1 MKGKHQTKAERLGQ
15 KVSKVLA
22 RVVIASPVF
31 LLAALLLLN
40 SRMVKLGEQVYQLQ
54 GQTVYLEERL
64 ESLERVKAEE
74 EQTAEEQT
82 TEGVARNPHAPGS
95 SITWNDLYPPT
106 QEELTILAKVVYR
119 EARGIEDKAHQA
131 AVIWCILNRVDAGLG
146 GDTITE
152 VATYP
157 NAFAWVPDTPVEQ
170 EFLMLAADVCERW
183 NLEKAGQGDVGR
195 VLPKEYLYFTGDG
208 KLNHFTTEW
217 KGTETWDWSL
227 KSPY

>member
-1 MKGKHQTKAERLGQ
+1 MRGKHQTKAERFGQ
-15 KVSKVLA
+15 KVGKVLA
-22 RVVIASPVF
+22 WVVIVSPVF

-40 SRMVKLGEQVYQLQ
+40 SKVDKLQEQVYQLQ
-54 GQTVYLEERL
+54 GQMVYLEERL
-64 ESLERVKAEE
+64 ESLERVKAME
-74 EQTAEEQT
+74 EQAA
-82 TEGVARNPHAPGS
+82 EGVPREPNAPGS
-95 SITWNDLYPPT
+95 TITREDLYPPT
-106 QEELTILAKVVYR
+106 GEELTILAKVVYR

-183 NLEKAGQGDVGR
+183 NLEKAGQDDVGR

-208 KLNHFTTEW
+208 ELNHFTTEW

>member
-1 MKGKHQTKAERLGQ
+1 MKGKHQTKAQRIGQ
-15 KVSKVLA
+15 TVSKVLA
-22 RVVIASPVF
+22 WVVIVSPVF
-31 LLAALLLLN
+31 LLVALLMLN
-40 SRMVKLGEQVYQLQ
+40 SKVDKLEEQVYQLQ
-54 GQTVYLEERL
+54 GQMVYLEERL
-64 ESLERVKAEE
+64 ESLERVKDME
-74 EQTAEEQT
+74 EQTAE
-82 TEGVARNPHAPGS
+82 GVPREPNASGS
-95 SITWNDLYPPT
+95 TITREDLYPPT
-106 QEELTILAKVVYR
+106 EEELTILAKVVYR
-119 EARGIEDKAHQA
+119 EARGIGDKAHQA

-157 NAFAWVPDTPVEQ
+157 NAFAWVPATPVEQ

-183 NLEKAGQGDVGR
+183 NLEKAGQDDVGR

>member
-22 RVVIASPVF
+22 WIVIASPVF
-31 LLAALLLLN
+31 LLAALLMLN
-40 SRMVKLGEQVYQLQ
+40 SKVDKLGEQVYQLQ
-54 GQTVYLEERL
+54 SQMVYLEERL
-64 ESLERVKAEE
+64 ESLERVKAME
-74 EQTAEEQT
+74 EQTV
-82 TEGVARNPHAPGS
+82 EGVAREPNAPGS
-95 SITWNDLYPPT
+95 TVTREDLYPPT
-106 QEELTILAKVVYR
+106 QEELTILAKIVYR
-119 EARGIEDKAHQA
+119 EARGIGDKAHQA
-131 AVIWCILNRVDAGLG
+131 AIIWCILNRVDAGLG

-183 NLEKAGQGDVGR
+183 NLEKAGQDDVGR

-227 KSPY
+227 ESPY

>member
-1 MKGKHQTKAERLGQ
+1 MTGKRQTKAQKIGQ
-15 KVSKVLA
+15 TVSKVLA
-22 RVVIASPVF
+22 WVVIVSPVF

-40 SRMVKLGEQVYQLQ
+40 DKMAKLEEQTYQLQ
-54 GQTVYLEERL
+54 EQMVYLEERL
-64 ESLERVKAEE
+64 KSLERVKSMEK
-74 EQTAEEQT
+74 QTAEEVPQ
-82 TEGVARNPHAPGS
+82 EPNALGS
-95 SITWNDLYPPT
+95 TVTRDDLYPPT
-106 QEELTILAKVVYR
+106 EEELTILAKIVYR
-119 EARGIEDKAHQA
+119 EARGIRDKAHQA

-183 NLEKAGQGDVGR
+183 NLEKAGQDDVGR

-208 KLNHFTTEW
+208 EFNHFTIEW

-227 KSPY
+227 ESPY

>member
-1 MKGKHQTKAERLGQ
+1 MKGNHQTKAERIGQ
-15 KVSKVLA
+15 SVGKVLA
-22 RVVIASPVF
+22 WVVIVSPVF
-31 LLAALLLLN
+31 LLAALLMLN
-40 SRMVKLGEQVYQLQ
+40 SRVSKLEEQVYQLQ
-54 GQTVYLEERL
+54 GQTMYLEERL
-64 ESLERVKAEE
+64 ESLERVKAKAEV
-74 EQTAEEQT
+74 QTAE
-82 TEGVARNPHAPGS
+82 GVPREPNAPGS
-95 SITWNDLYPPT
+95 TVTMEDLYPPT
-106 QEELTILAKVVYR
+106 EEELTILAKVVYR

-183 NLEKAGQGDVGR
+183 NLEKAGQDDVGR

-208 KLNHFTTEW
+208 ELNHFTTEW

>member
-1 MKGKHQTKAERLGQ
+1 MTGKRQTKAQRIGQ
-15 KVSKVLA
+15 RVSKVLA
-22 RVVIASPVF
+22 WMVIISPLV
-31 LLAALLLLN
+31 LLVLIGWTNL
-40 SRMVKLGEQVYQLQ
+40 RMNQLGQKVEYLMGQVSLMSEEVHNLQTQLEVLQ
-54 GQTVYLEERL
+54 G
-64 ESLERVKAEE
+64 ESMEI
-74 EQTAEEQT
+74 T
-82 TEGVARNPHAPGS
+82 GVARNPHAPGS
-95 SITWNDLYPPT
+95 TITWDDLYPPT
-106 QEELTILAKVVYR
+106 EEELTILAKVVYR

-183 NLEKAGQGDVGR
+183 NLEKAGQDDVGR

-208 KLNHFTTEW
+208 ELNHFTIEW
-217 KGTETWDWSL
+217 KGTEDWDWSL
-227 KSPY
+227 ESPY

>member
-1 MKGKHQTKAERLGQ
+1 MKGKRQTKVQKIGQ
-15 KVSKVLA
+15 TVSKVLA
-22 RVVIASPVF
+22 WVVIVSPVF

-40 SRMVKLGEQVYQLQ
+40 DKMAKLEEQVYQLQ
-54 GQTVYLEERL
+54 GQMVYLEERL
-64 ESLERVKAEE
+64 ESLERVKAME
-74 EQTAEEQT
+74 EQTAEEVPQ
-82 TEGVARNPHAPGS
+82 EPNALGS
-95 SITWNDLYPPT
+95 LVTRNDLHPPT
-106 QEELTILAKVVYR
+106 EEELTILAKIVYR
-119 EARGIEDKAHQA
+119 EARGIRDKAHQA

-183 NLEKAGQGDVGR
+183 NLEKAGQDEVGR

-208 KLNHFTTEW
+208 ELNHFTTEW

>member
-1 MKGKHQTKAERLGQ
+1 MRGKHQTKAERFGY
-15 KVSKVLA
+15 KMGKVLA
-22 RVVIASPVF
+22 WVVIVSPVF
-31 LLAALLLLN
+31 LLAALLMLN
-40 SRMVKLGEQVYQLQ
+40 SKVDRLQEQVYQLQ
-54 GQTVYLEERL
+54 GQMVYLEERL
-64 ESLERVKAEE
+64 ESLERVKATE
-74 EQTAEEQT
+74 EQTV
-82 TEGVARNPHAPGS
+82 EGVAREPNAPGS
-95 SITWNDLYPPT
+95 TITREDLYPPT
-106 QEELTILAKVVYR
+106 QEELTILAKIVYR
-119 EARGIEDKAHQA
+119 EARGIKDQAQQA

-183 NLEKAGQGDVGR
+183 NLEKAGQDDVGR

-208 KLNHFTTEW
+208 EFNHFTIEW

-227 KSPY
+227 ESPY